1 MREGGPR
8 PGPGR
13 EGTSPAVPPLLITIP
28 SITPSLSLLWKSSDT
43 ESWNLDVFPA
53 LGLLIKTNK
62 SATWSWVEEE
72 KG

>member
-1 MREGGPR
+1 MGGGAQA
-8 PGPGR
+8 GPGKG
-13 EGTSPAVPPLLITIP
+13 GTSPAVPPRLITIP
-28 SITPSLSLLWKSSDT
+28 GITPSLPLPWKPSNA

-62 SATWSWVEEE
+62 SVTWSWIEEE